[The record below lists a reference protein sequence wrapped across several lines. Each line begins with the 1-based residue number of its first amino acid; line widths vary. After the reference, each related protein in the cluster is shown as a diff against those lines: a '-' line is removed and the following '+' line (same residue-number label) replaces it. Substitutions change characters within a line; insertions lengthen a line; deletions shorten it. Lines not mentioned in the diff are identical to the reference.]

1 MLRDVITIDEAKCD
15 GCGQCV
21 TACAEGALAI
31 IDGKARLVSDVYCDG
46 LGACLGHCP
55 QGAITV
61 TRREAPAFDLA
72 AVNTHL
78 ARLGRPAHEHPTQP
92 PPAQPAPSIM
102 IQPQGHGHA
111 CPGSQQR
118 SLKPAAALSQAAPTG
133 IPAASNLGHWPVQL
147 KLVSPAAPFLHGAEI
162 LLTADCTPVAMPN
175 FHRDWVQGRVVLMA
189 CPKLDDLAAHT
200 AKLAQILQ
208 TAKPRK
214 ITVLRM
220 EVPCCGGIA
229 WAAKQANEMAGTDV
243 PVEIVTVRIDG
254 STSVA
259 VPPPA
264 NSHLRS
270 A

>member
-1 MLRDVITIDEAKCD
+1 MIRDVITIDEAKCD

-61 TRREAPAFDLA
+61 VKRDVAAFDEA
-72 AVNTHL
+72 AVHAHL
-78 ARLGRPAHEHPTQP
+78 TKLGRPLP
-92 PPAQPAPSIM
+92 PPAASHAPAPSIM
-102 IQPQGHGHA
+102 LGGHSHSHGHGHA

-118 SLKPAAALSQAAPTG
+118 SLPAAARQPVERSVAGTAP
-133 IPAASNLGHWPVQL
+133 SNLGHWPVQL
-147 KLVSPAAPFLHGAEI
+147 KLVNPAAPFLKGADI
-162 LLTADCTPVAMPN
+162 LLTADCTPVALPDY
-175 FHRDWVQGRVVLMA
+175 HRDWVAGRVVLMA

-208 TAKPRK
+208 VAQPRK
-214 ITVLRM
+214 LTVLRM

-243 PVEIVTVRIDG
+243 PIEIVTIKIDG
-254 STSVA
+254 TRAST
-259 VPPPA
+259 
-264 NSHLRS
+264 
-270 A
+270 